1 MILQDKLKNT
11 QVEQQEEIVS
21 VKIESALAQ
30 PKNSENIPNNHS
42 VTGNVQ

>member
-30 PKNSENIPNNHS
+30 PKNSANVPNNHS

>member
-11 QVEQQEEIVS
+11 QVEQQEEIIS
-21 VKIESALAQ
+21 AEIEADLVQ
-30 PKNSENIPNNHS
+30 PKNSENVPNNHS

>member
-30 PKNSENIPNNHS
+30 PKNSDNVSNNHS